1 MLAEDVVELGLVY
14 DCDIERHEDG
24 TRKVNIKMTLTAPA
38 CGMGDILVDDV
49 RTKVERVPTVSE
61 ADVDL
66 VFDPPWNQ
74 SMMSDAARLE
84 TGML

>member
-1 MLAEDVVELGLVY
+1 M
-14 DCDIERHEDG
+14 
-24 TRKVNIKMTLTAPA
+24 RKVNIKMTLTEPA